1 MEISGPPLGG
11 ELLNVRCAIARA
23 GQDRCQKGRPPA
35 ANHQGPEVVVRSVRA
50 SSIRAIA
57 IMTSAV
63 ETNRILGSPPSWCV
77 TPPCLP
83 NCMESFSSRFV
94 LRVRE

>member
-1 MEISGPPLGG
+1 MDISGPPLGG
-11 ELLNVRCAIARA
+11 ELLNVGAQLRA
-23 GQDRCQKGRPPA
+23 QVRADASQGRPPA

-83 NCMESFSSRFV
+83 NCMESFSSQFV